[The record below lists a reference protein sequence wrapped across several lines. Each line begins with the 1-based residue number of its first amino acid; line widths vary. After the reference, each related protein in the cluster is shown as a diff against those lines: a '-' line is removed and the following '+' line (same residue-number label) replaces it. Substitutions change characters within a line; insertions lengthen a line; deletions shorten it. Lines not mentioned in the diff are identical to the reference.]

1 MFKQSLSHIY
11 GSIWTPA
18 RCYSSKAIKN
28 RNKLSS
34 RVASL
39 GKHRNTNNSNNSL
52 NKNDDKSQTPIKK
65 RTSSNSD
72 PKFMVGPP
80 NSGRFAGLKTIDTNS
95 RIKNE
100 QVVTKFESFDEL
112 KIDPV
117 VRDSILNQVLGH
129 LEYKKPSPIQTLAT
143 RAIQARRRS
152 PEEFKSFLL
161 AAETGSGK
169 TIAYLGPLLSKL
181 KEQEASDPDWPHMK
195 DIPIVRSVIMVP
207 TLELVSQVITIVK
220 KICHEAKLSSFAL
233 SATTSSKSI
242 NEAFNRRIDVLVTT
256 PDKFLSAFK
265 KENQIRGKFKYCKS
279 IVIDEADT
287 LMDESFVESTQ
298 KVLSLTSP
306 SIADL
311 VFCSA
316 TIPKRFD
323 RVLEDLYPETERIVS
338 PSLHRIPRSIDFRVV
353 EVFNPPYSNSKPL
366 ALQQALYAIHND
378 NTEPGNIKRVVVF
391 LNRKDDIPDLAEML
405 KEKGYDAVYIKGGME
420 LQDRKEVIT
429 QFVDPAAPLQ
439 ENSTQKVRVLLTTD
453 LLARGV
459 DMNSIRNVILYDV
472 PYSSIDLIHRAGRT
486 GRMGKRGRVFLF
498 VEKKESK
505 AWVKGLEK
513 VIKKGMLLA

>member
-1 MFKQSLSHIY
+1 MFKPISSSVKGINFV
-11 GSIWTPA
+11 SA
-18 RCYSSKAIKN
+18 RLYTSKAIKN
-28 RNKLSS
+28 RNKLSFKVS
-34 RVASL
+34 QQAKPK
-39 GKHRNTNNSNNSL
+39 GKKDEIS
-52 NKNDDKSQTPIKK
+52 DDKK
-65 RTSSNSD
+65 RKPSSSD
-72 PKFMVGPP
+72 TKFMVGPP
-80 NSGRFAGLKTIDTNS
+80 NSGRFAGLKAVDAGS

-100 QVVTKFESFDEL
+100 QLVTKFDTFDAL

-143 RAIQARRRS
+143 RAIQARRKT
-152 PEEFKSFLL
+152 PEDFKSFLL

-169 TIAYLGPLLSKL
+169 TIAYLGPLLTKL
-181 KEQEASDPDWPHMK
+181 KEQEASDPDWK
-195 DIPIVRSVIMVP
+195 YIKELPIVRSLILVP
-207 TLELVSQVITIVK
+207 TLELVSQVISIVK
-220 KICHEAKLSSFAL
+220 AICHEAKLSSFAL
-233 SATTSSKSI
+233 SAINSPKSI
-242 NEAFNRRIDVLVTT
+242 SETLNRRIDVLVTT
-256 PDKFLSAFK
+256 PDKFLNTFK
-265 KENQIRGKFKYCKS
+265 NESQARGRFKYCKS

-298 KVLSLTSP
+298 KVLSTASP
-306 SIADL
+306 SLVDL

-323 RVLEDLYPETERIVS
+323 RVLEQLYPETDRIVS
-338 PSLHRIPRSIDFRVV
+338 PSLHRIPRTIDFRVV
-353 EVFNPPYSNSKPL
+353 EVFNPPYSNSKSL
-366 ALQQALYAIHND
+366 ALQQALYAINND
-378 NTEPGNIKRVVVF
+378 NTEPGNVKRVVVF
-391 LNRKDDIPDLAEML
+391 LNHKGDIPALADML
-405 KEKGYDAVYIKGGME
+405 KEKGYDVIYIRGGME
-420 LQDRKEVIT
+420 IKERKEIIS
-429 QFVDPAAPLQ
+429 QFVSPASPLP